1 MSKIWKVAGINFD
14 HMHMEGLLGM
24 VQEHPAAEI
33 VGVCDENPDRMSSA
47 VHNFA
52 LQKECVFTDHQACLE
67 QTQPDFVILC
77 PATAEHGDWTAKVA
91 LYEVDILVE
100 KPFAASL
107 EEADRMVDAVE
118 VTGKKLAINWPMRWH
133 PTNITA
139 KRLLDEGLIGRLCE
153 VHFYDG
159 NRGPLYHSAGG
170 GETIP
175 TEKLK
180 AESWFYKK
188 ALGGGSLLDYLGYG
202 VTLGTWFHGE
212 NKPLEVTTATDL
224 PNGLEVDEHSI
235 TVVRYDVGL
244 SKYETRW
251 GTFTDPWIHQPQPK
265 CGFVLK
271 GEKGT
276 ISSYDLESTIRIQT
290 DACPEGKNLPVDD
303 LSATFSNPIQYFI
316 HCLTNN
322 LPLEGPLDPAVSR
335 KGQILVDAAQRSAE
349 EKRTIVL
356 TQD

>member
-1 MSKIWKVAGINFD
+1 M
-14 HMHMEGLLGM
+14 
-24 VQEHPAAEI
+24 
-33 VGVCDENPDRMSSA
+33 
-47 VHNFA
+47 
-52 LQKECVFTDHQACLE
+52 
-67 QTQPDFVILC
+67 
-77 PATAEHGDWTAKVA
+77 
-91 LYEVDILVE
+91 
-100 KPFAASL
+100 
-107 EEADRMVDAVE
+107 
-118 VTGKKLAINWPMRWH
+118 
-133 PTNITA
+133 
-139 KRLLDEGLIGRLCE
+139 
-153 VHFYDG
+153 
-159 NRGPLYHSAGG
+159 
-170 GETIP
+170 P

-212 NKPLEVTTATDL
+212 NKPLEVTTVTDL

-271 GEKGT
+271 GEQGT

-349 EKRTIVL
+349 EKQTIAL